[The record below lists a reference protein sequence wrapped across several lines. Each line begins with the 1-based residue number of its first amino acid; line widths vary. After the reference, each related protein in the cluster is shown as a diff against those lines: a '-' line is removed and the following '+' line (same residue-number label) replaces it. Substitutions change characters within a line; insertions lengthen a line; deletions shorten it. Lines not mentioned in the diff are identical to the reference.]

1 MTDAPCAIMQDYL
14 SFTEKSASPESY
26 HIWTYLSMV
35 ASVLGKKTF
44 IRCNYFNVYPNMY
57 IILASMPGVGKK
69 STAMR
74 IGRQLVNEAD
84 DEMVKYSNDSQTPQ
98 ALMIEMQK
106 SFNIVEVPNGKLFG
120 SSALTVLAS
129 ELVSLLFSGPAMV
142 DFLTDI
148 YDSDKKFEYK
158 TKNMGSTIIKNP
170 CLNIMAGVTTD
181 SLNARVIRD
190 ATAGGFMSRSV
201 VIYDNN
207 TRSSSA
213 FDMPSNHHNDARD
226 RVVERFRQ
234 INDVYGEMSFTK
246 SAIKMYQEY
255 ELVEE
260 AALKLQPINVEFRSR
275 KPIHVL
281 KVAMLIAASDL
292 RIQITDLDLT
302 VAIGLLE
309 KVEHNM
315 QYIHLSS
322 GGHKNAEIHSR
333 IILALGKVEE
343 IDYHDL
349 LTHFMSSTDEDTFTR
364 SIDTL
369 VVVKWIKKTRI
380 KTCTPHRTVLT
391 LTDKG
396 KEKFNKYE

>member
-1 MTDAPCAIMQDYL
+1 
-14 SFTEKSASPESY
+14 
-26 HIWTYLSMV
+26 
-35 ASVLGKKTF
+35 
-44 IRCNYFNVYPNMY
+44 MY

-74 IGRQLVNEAD
+74 IGRGLVYNAD
-84 DEMVKYSNDSQTPQ
+84 KEMVKYSNDSQTPQ
-98 ALMIEMQK
+98 ALMMEMQK
-106 SFNIVEVPNGKLFG
+106 AYNIVEVPGGKLFG

-148 YDSDKKFEYK
+148 YDSDHKFEYK
-158 TKNMGSTIIKNP
+158 TKNMGKTIIKNP

-190 ATAGGFMSRSV
+190 ATAGGFMSRSI
-201 VIYDNN
+201 VIYDNE

-213 FDMPSNHHNDARD
+213 FDMPDGTHEDAKE
-226 RVVERFRQ
+226 RVIERFRQ
-234 INDVYGEMSFTK
+234 INQIYGEFSFSK
-246 SAIKMYQEY
+246 DAILFYREY

-260 AALKLQPINVEFRSR
+260 AALKMQPTNVEFRSR

-292 RIQITDLDLT
+292 RLVITELD
-302 VAIGLLE
+302 VKIAIGLLE

-315 QYIHLSS
+315 KFIHMSS

-333 IILALGKVEE
+333 IILALGKVQSV
-343 IDYHDL
+343 DYHDM
-349 LTHFMSSTDEDTFTR
+349 LTHFMGSTDEETFTR
-364 SIDTL
+364 SVDTL
-369 VVVKWIKKTRI
+369 VNVKWVKKTRD
-380 KTCTPHRTVLT
+380 KTVTPHRTILE

-396 KEKFNKYE
+396 REKFHKYE